1 MASTQKTVVTALM
14 SALVAVSLLPSAFA
28 VAPVT
33 PEPVVV
39 WDGAA
44 SEFNFSDLT
53 RTVGDNTYTLNL
65 HANTTDANYSYILI
79 GSENAKAGVTITA
92 TNTDPAVTNAFGENG
107 AVSVIL
113 KCSSLNLSDTLYR
126 CVIGLL
132 ADGGEFYSGD
142 NNMKVG
148 LATGWG
154 TGANSCF
161 FKNGVWNVNVANST
175 PFASGVASQTI
186 CLT

>member
-1 MASTQKTVVTALM
+1 MASSQKTVVIALM
-14 SALVAVSLLPSAFA
+14 SALAAVLFVPSAFA

-44 SEFNFSDLT
+44 SEFNFSNLT

-92 TNTDPAVTNAFGENG
+92 TNTDPAVTNAFGESG

-113 KCSSLNLSDTLYR
+113 KCSNLNLTDA
-126 CVIGLL
+126 I
-132 ADGGEFYSGD
+132 
-142 NNMKVG
+142 
-148 LATGWG
+148 
-154 TGANSCF
+154 
-161 FKNGVWNVNVANST
+161 
-175 PFASGVASQTI
+175 
-186 CLT
+186 